1 MIKRFCLFL
10 HQLRQLLKSN
20 ICVKILCHFS
30 FSTADMSLPPP
41 TNALVTTSTNV
52 QTQAQADSVPS
63 AATLVSAAKLAIQKD
78 MPIQLDYFVDSADG
92 KAFLGE
98 DATSGD
104 KMLVKNS
111 EEFTSHIQKI
121 YKAGE
126 DFIIMTE
133 NSIYLV
139 SGKIQKRK
147 IQASN
152 LRVE

>member
-1 MIKRFCLFL
+1 
-10 HQLRQLLKSN
+10 
-20 ICVKILCHFS
+20 
-30 FSTADMSLPPP
+30 MSSPATPAAP
-41 TNALVTTSTNV
+41 TQGTITLNEK
-52 QTQAQADSVPS
+52 VPS
-63 AATLVSAAKLAIQKD
+63 TATLVSAAKLAIQKD

-98 DATSGD
+98 DAQTSE

-111 EEFTSHIQKI
+111 EEYTSHIQKI
-121 YKAGE
+121 YKAGD
-126 DFIIMTE
+126 DFIVMTE

-152 LRVE
+152 LKGVEL

>member
-1 MIKRFCLFL
+1 MSAPVAPITPVPAA
-10 HQLRQLLKSN
+10 SN
-20 ICVKILCHFS
+20 
-30 FSTADMSLPPP
+30 PP
-41 TNALVTTSTNV
+41 AGQVEVL
-52 QTQAQADSVPS
+52 PS
-63 AATLVSAAKLAIQKD
+63 ASTLLNASKLAIQRD
-78 MPIQLDYFVDSADG
+78 MPIQLDYFVDSSEG

-98 DATSGD
+98 DAQTAE

-111 EEFTSHIQKI
+111 EEYTSHIQKI

-147 IQASN
+147 IQASS
-152 LRVE
+152 LKLSEF